1 MRSHGT
7 IPRPPGRRG
16 PAPAGHW
23 RHTCPPDEKDGA
35 VPQGPTARAPEVS
48 TLPLFSAPLLSL
60 MPDADP
66 KLRVVLSYTDDA
78 ALARHH
84 SVQLTI
90 PTKWES
96 GPTRRLLDCFVARY
110 NDKRPGGGPELS
122 ADKRPGKVEVALRAN
137 GVAISAT
144 EPLGITLAMA
154 GTRHLF
160 VSRVN
165 LPPDDDG
172 EEKQEED
179 DEPVVEEIDITSLSN
194 ADGSALDP
202 ASDDDAWGDAP
213 PRPGMDPEKMLAA
226 YEAKKSRIEEKIVD
240 AWESHSKTLI
250 PPLEKKLKKYKH
262 KVRGCAHAR
271 PSRVPPRV
279 ITRSCFCRFAD
290 RNKPLSEA
298 SSSQRARTSARARS
312 GPSRRTRRFLL
323 LSARRRARLMRS
335 TARAPRSRHRSP
347 TTEAIRTP

>member
-1 MRSHGT
+1 MAPFRG
-7 IPRPPGRRG
+7 RPGAVARRRLVTG
-16 PAPAGHW
+16 ATPVHRTRKTAPFHRGQPLEHQAPA
-23 RHTCPPDEKDGA
+23 A
-35 VPQGPTARAPEVS
+35 EVS
-48 TLPLFSAPLLSL
+48 LPLFSAPLLSL

-226 YEAKKSRIEEKIVD
+226 YEAKKTRIEEKIVD
-240 AWESHSKTLI
+240 AWESHGDLALI
-250 PPLEKKLKKYKH
+250 SLLKNKLKKYKH
-262 KVRGCAHAR
+262 KVRRAPQRPDRASPRIIAR
-271 PSRVPPRV
+271 SRL
-279 ITRSCFCRFAD
+279 CRFAD
-290 RNKPLSEA
+290 RKKPSSEA
-298 SSSQRARTSARARS
+298 SSSRRARPFDRARS
-312 GPSRRTRRFLL
+312 VPSRRTRKPRPR
-323 LSARRRARLMRS
+323 SARRRARS
-335 TARAPRSRHRSP
+335 TSPKARAPRPRPRSP
-347 TTEAIRTP
+347 TTEAIRTR